1 MYFKIWLFLI
11 RISKVTLIPLK
22 MNGQGGNIHLLP
34 HHTIYQRFEAVDL
47 LFLSINILFNS
58 RYTKNVGKM
67 EFKYECCEAS
77 MLIQC
82 NAVLQNAVWGE
93 NGSDTLLLLPPLRS
107 AARRENNMPQLNAGP
122 GYSETWISW
131 SCQLCFQFRIK
142 QDLKIY
148 ICTKVPSSILQISIT
163 GYRSSLPHSIKTFVE
178 IIIFYWP
185 EWNLV
190 KNDKNKI
197 IFCAI
202 FADSVAAV
210 SVHQLCPRFQILMI
224 KFAFH
229 CIAIAVVRLL
239 GRVPGPQ
246 SLYHF

>member
-1 MYFKIWLFLI
+1 M
-11 RISKVTLIPLK
+11 
-22 MNGQGGNIHLLP
+22 Q
-34 HHTIYQRFEAVDL
+34 FEE
-47 LFLSINILFNS
+47 
-58 RYTKNVGKM
+58 RM
-67 EFKYECCEAS
+67 EA
-77 MLIQC
+77 IQC
-82 NAVLQNAVWGE
+82 SAAAAAA
-93 NGSDTLLLLPPLRS
+93 TPLRS
-107 AARRENNMPQLNAGP
+107 AVRRENNMPQLNAGP

-148 ICTKVPSSILQISIT
+148 ICTKVPSSILQISTT

-229 CIAIAVVRLL
+229 CIALL
-239 GRVPGPQ
+239 SSGSWAGCPGSVSLLVSIVIDMKVTRRELSVSGSDTALPQ
-246 SLYHF
+246 MINLSGGVQCDGVCSLCVHCR

>member
-58 RYTKNVGKM
+58 RYTKMFEKGNLNMSAVRLPCYTM
-67 EFKYECCEAS
+67 HT
-77 MLIQC
+77 
-82 NAVLQNAVWGE
+82 AVLQNAVWGE
-93 NGSDTLLLLPPLRS
+93 NGSDTVLLLPPLRS
-107 AARRENNMPQLNAGP
+107 AVRRENNVPQLNAGP

-163 GYRSSLPHSIKTFVE
+163 GYRSSLPHSIK
-178 IIIFYWP
+178 IIIFYWA
-185 EWNLV
+185 EWNLL
-190 KNDKNKI
+190 KKW
-197 IFCAI
+197 
-202 FADSVAAV
+202 
-210 SVHQLCPRFQILMI
+210 QE
-224 KFAFH
+224 
-229 CIAIAVVRLL
+229 
-239 GRVPGPQ
+239 
-246 SLYHF
+246 

>member
-1 MYFKIWLFLI
+1 MVRGEISIYYHITPSI
-11 RISKVTLIPLK
+11 RDLK
-22 MNGQGGNIHLLP
+22 LL
-34 HHTIYQRFEAVDL
+34 TCFSFQ
-47 LFLSINILFNS
+47 FNS
-58 RYTKNVGKM
+58 RYTKMFEKGNLNMSAVRLPCYTM
-67 EFKYECCEAS
+67 H
-77 MLIQC
+77 

-93 NGSDTLLLLPPLRS
+93 NGSDTVLLLPPLRS
-107 AARRENNMPQLNAGP
+107 AVRRENNVPQLNAGP

-210 SVHQLCPRFQILMI
+210 SVHCVLDS
-224 KFAFH
+224 K
-229 CIAIAVVRLL
+229 
-239 GRVPGPQ
+239 
-246 SLYHF
+246 YWW